1 LTQRYTRAFRHG
13 QLHES
18 NSQAKAVKTKGKKS
32 LQGIDFKHKEA
43 KLNHLMFVNNKQ
55 KQKQKQKKNIFFFF
69 IFSFLFNFQ
78 FFFNKKL
85 ERVYLLKTKRIFS
98 LKKLRSK
105 SRL

>member
-43 KLNHLMFVNNKQ
+43 KLNHLMCVNNKQ
-55 KQKQKQKKNIFFFF
+55 KQKQNIFFFF

>member
-43 KLNHLMFVNNKQ
+43 KLNHLMCVNNKQ
-55 KQKQKQKKNIFFFF
+55 KQKQNIFFFF

-85 ERVYLLKTKRIFS
+85 ERVFLLKTKRIFS

>member
-1 LTQRYTRAFRHG
+1 MTQRYTRAFRHG

-43 KLNHLMFVNNKQ
+43 KLNHLMCVNNKQ
-55 KQKQKQKKNIFFFF
+55 KQKQNIFFFF

>member
-1 LTQRYTRAFRHG
+1 MTQRYTRAFRHG

-32 LQGIDFKHKEA
+32 LQDIDFKHKEA
-43 KLNHLMFVNNKQ
+43 KLNHLMCVNNKQ
-55 KQKQKQKKNIFFFF
+55 KQKQKQNIFFFF

-98 LKKLRSK
+98 LKKISK